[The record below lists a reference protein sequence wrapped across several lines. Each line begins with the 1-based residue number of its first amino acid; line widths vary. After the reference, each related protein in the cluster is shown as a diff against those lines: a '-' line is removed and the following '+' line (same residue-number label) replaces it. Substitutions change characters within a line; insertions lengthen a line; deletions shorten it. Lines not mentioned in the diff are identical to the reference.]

1 MAVRSTR
8 RYRAQGGFTLT
19 EAMVVVS
26 ITAVL
31 AGLGSYVGKDFV
43 AGGQRREA
51 REQLRAGFHKARSM
65 AVGNISA
72 QGGGQAVALMCL
84 GTDSV
89 LRVFALDTTASP
101 AVNLPTVCNDSGP
114 TARWQAKAAGGS
126 AMQVLNVATSPASN
140 WNCMAFDNR
149 GRVIGYTLNTTVCNQ
164 LGTVRLVR
172 GGVSTD
178 FAWL

>member
-1 MAVRSTR
+1 MVVTSAK
-8 RYRAQGGFTLT
+8 RYRSQGGFTLT

-51 REQLRAGFHKARSM
+51 REQLRAGFQKARSM

-72 QGGGQAVALMCL
+72 LGGGQAVALMCL

-114 TARWQAKAAGGS
+114 AARWQAKAAGGS
-126 AMQVLNVATSPASN
+126 AMQVLNAATSSN
-140 WNCMAFDNR
+140 WSCMAFDNR
-149 GRVIGYTLNTTVCNQ
+149 GRVIAHTLNTTVCNQ
-164 LGTVRLVR
+164 LGTVRLIR